1 MRFRPKR
8 PARENAA
15 RLLPRLAEKFFRA
28 GDASVEDDLHGEE
41 VHDFRIRTKRFRYV
55 LEYFRPCYGKAL
67 DAYLEAVRGLQAV
80 LGDLNDCHSTRV
92 LLKDLLHTGD
102 PPTRHK
108 KILGA
113 LDRREN
119 DLFEKYRAYWHETLD
134 SREYREKFIRY
145 LTHPPRRRP
154 KKAAHDAKTE
164 AAA

>member
-28 GDASVEDDLHGEE
+28 GDASVEDDLHSDE
-41 VHDFRIRTKRFRYV
+41 VHGFRIRTKRFRYV
-55 LEYFRPCYGKAL
+55 LEYFRPCYGKAM
-67 DAYLEAVRGLQAV
+67 DAYLEAVRGLQAA

-92 LLKDLLHTGD
+92 LLQDLLQPGD

-108 KILGA
+108 KLLGA

-119 DLFEKYRAYWHETLD
+119 DLFEKYRAYWNETLE
-134 SREYREKFIRY
+134 SLEYREKFVRY
-145 LTHPPRRRP
+145 LTHPPRRPP
-154 KKAAHDAKTE
+154 KKEVHAAKSE

>member
-8 PARENAA
+8 PARANAA
-15 RLLPRLAEKFFRA
+15 RVLPRLAERLFRA
-28 GDASVEDDLHGEE
+28 GDASVEDDLHSEE

-67 DAYLEAVRGLQAV
+67 DAYLEAVRGLQAA

-92 LLKDLLHTGD
+92 LLQRLLHPGD

-108 KILGA
+108 KLLAA

-119 DLFEKYRAYWHETLD
+119 DLFEKYRAYWHETLE
-134 SREYREKFIRY
+134 SPEYREKFMRY
-145 LTHPPRRRP
+145 LTHPPRRP
-154 KKAAHDAKTE
+154 LKKAVHVTKSE